1 MRLTRSF
8 HMPHF
13 FKPSIFLA
21 ASISLFLSSCSQ
33 EPRLKTVKDLD
44 NDRDWGIYRG
54 DQRSNQFSSLDQISA
69 ENVSELEVAWTYQ
82 TGDATKGSAIQSNP
96 IVIDGLLYFVSPAGQ
111 LTALDAATGALEW
124 KYDPRTEEQKNGN
137 YAVISRGASYWS
149 DGEEQRIFFSTDS
162 YLYAVY
168 AKEGTLITEFGE
180 NGRIDFRKNLGVDPD
195 TVDTSMTTPCAVFED
210 YLILGTRVGEGF
222 GSSPGHI
229 RAYNA
234 RTGDFEWIFHTIPK
248 EGEFGYDT
256 WEFVEG
262 ETYGGANPWGGLTV
276 DEERG
281 WVFAATGSPTYD
293 FYGANRKGMNLFGNC
308 VLALNA
314 RTGERIWHFQTV
326 HHDIWDMDNPPAP
339 ILVEL
344 EIEEAPRDA
353 VIQMTKMG
361 YMFVL
366 DRETGEP
373 LFPVEERPVPTSD
386 VPGEESWPTQPFP
399 LKPPPL
405 TRQGFTK
412 DDLTDRTPEARA
424 KALEVFAN
432 FGPSEM
438 FTPPSLR
445 GHVLFPGM
453 SGGMEYHGA
462 SFDTER
468 KLLYVNVNESSNLMR
483 LNQTVMLEDDSLLSD
498 YERGKALY
506 QLNCASCHG
515 LELKGLPPAIPS
527 LADSTKPESELRS
540 IILNGKG
547 LMQPYKSFSK
557 EQLDGLLEYIENPD
571 TSPANFEGKETKTV
585 YLLEG
590 YIRFIDDDG
599 MPLFS
604 PPYGS
609 LAAVDLNDGSI
620 KWKTPLGE
628 YPELVKMGIRNT
640 GTRNFGGAVAT
651 RGGVIFIGATADEK
665 FRAFDTE
672 TGEALWEFKL
682 PFGGYATPST
692 YEIDGKQYVVICAG
706 GGQKVARTKSGD
718 FVYAFALPD

>member
-1 MRLTRSF
+1 
-8 HMPHF
+8 MPQRI
-13 FKPSIFLA
+13 KPFYAIVSVTCIL
-21 ASISLFLSSCSQ
+21 LSSCSDR
-33 EPRLKTVKDLD
+33 PSIKTVKDLD

-54 DQRSNQFSSLDQISA
+54 DQRSNQFSSLEQINR
-69 ENVSELEVAWTYQ
+69 ENVEELEVAWAYQ
-82 TGDATKGSAIQSNP
+82 TGDATDRSAIQSNP
-96 IVIDGLLYFVSPAGQ
+96 IIIDGLLYFVSPAGQ
-111 LTALDAATGALEW
+111 LTALDAATGELKW
-124 KYDPRTEEQKNGN
+124 KYDPRTEEQKNSD

-149 DGEEQRIFFSTDS
+149 DGVEQRIFFSTDS
-162 YLYAVY
+162 FLYAVS
-168 AKEGTLITEFGE
+168 AKDGTLITEFGE
-180 NGRIDFRKNLGVDPD
+180 NGRIDFRKNLGLDPEK
-195 TVDTSMTTPCAVFED
+195 VDTSLTTPCAVFED

-234 RTGDFEWIFHTIPK
+234 RTGAFEWIFHTIPK
-248 EGEFGYDT
+248 EGEYGYDT

-293 FYGANRKGMNLFGNC
+293 FYGANRKGINLFGNC

-344 EIEEAPRDA
+344 DIDEAPRDA
-353 VIQMTKMG
+353 VVQMTKMG
-361 YMFVL
+361 YLFVL

-373 LFPVEERPVPTSD
+373 LFPVEERPVPASD
-386 VPGEESWPTQPFP
+386 VPGEEAWPTQPFP

-424 KALEVFAN
+424 KALVVFAN

-438 FTPPSLR
+438 FTPPSTR

-453 SGGMEYHGA
+453 SGGMEYHGT
-462 SFDTER
+462 SFDTES
-468 KLLYVNVNESSNLMR
+468 KLLYVNVNESSNLMK
-483 LNQTVMLEDDSLLSD
+483 LHPTVMLEDDSLLNE

-527 LADSTKPESELRS
+527 LADSTKTDSELRS

-547 LMQPYKSFSK
+547 AMQPYKSFSE
-557 EQLDGLLEYIENPD
+557 EQLDGLLKYIENPD
-571 TSPANFEGKETKTV
+571 RSPSNFEGQATKTV
-585 YLLEG
+585 YLLNG

-599 MPLFS
+599 MPLFT
-604 PPYGS
+604 PPYGN

-620 KWKTPLGE
+620 KWKVPLGE
-628 YPELVKMGIRNT
+628 YPKLVEMGIRNT

-672 TGEALWEFKL
+672 TGNVLWEFQL

-692 YEIDGKQYVVICAG
+692 YEVDGKQYVVVCAG
-706 GGQKVARTKSGD
+706 GGQKVAPTKSGD
-718 FVYAFALPD
+718 YVYAFALPD